1 MILVDGAETDVI
13 SALDRGLAYGDGVF
27 RTLAIQSGAPLQWRR
42 QYAKLAADC
51 AIVGIAPPAEPLL
64 RDEVTRIAQAEQHC
78 ALKVIVT
85 RGPGERGYRYDE
97 RTAAV
102 RIVLSSPYPKY
113 PRSYYDR
120 GVRVRRCRLRLASQP
135 ALAGIKH
142 LNRLENVL
150 ARAEWTD
157 SETAEGLLLDNGDFV
172 IGGTMSNLFIA
183 RSGTLITPDLGRCG
197 VAGVTRDRVI
207 DAASVHGVACTIGKI
222 TWSEVLGADEAFLVN
237 SLAGVWPV
245 SELEG
250 TMLSTGPLVGSV
262 RHWLAQDDDADLG

>member
-1 MILVDGAETDVI
+1 MILVDGVESAVV

-27 RTLAIQSGAPLQWRR
+27 RTLAIRRGVTLQWPR

-51 AIVGIAPPAEPLL
+51 AAVGIVPPAEPLL
-64 RDEVTRIAQAEQHC
+64 REEVTRVARAEQHC
-78 ALKVIVT
+78 ALKVVVT
-85 RGPGERGYRYDE
+85 RGPGERGYRYD
-97 RTAAV
+97 AKAPAV

-120 GVRVRRCRLRLASQP
+120 GVRVRRCRLRLGDQP
-135 ALAGIKH
+135 ALAGVKH

-157 SETAEGLLLDNGDFV
+157 SDIAEGLLLDNGDLV

-183 RSGTLITPDLGRCG
+183 CSGTLVTPDLGRCG
-197 VAGVTRDRVI
+197 VAGVTRDRVVG
-207 DAASVHGVACTIGKI
+207 AALARGVACTVGKV
-222 TWSEVLGADEAFLVN
+222 TWSDVLGADEAFLVN

-250 TMLSTGPLVGSV
+250 TMLSTGPLAGSV
-262 RHWLAQDDDADLG
+262 RRWLDQDDDADLA